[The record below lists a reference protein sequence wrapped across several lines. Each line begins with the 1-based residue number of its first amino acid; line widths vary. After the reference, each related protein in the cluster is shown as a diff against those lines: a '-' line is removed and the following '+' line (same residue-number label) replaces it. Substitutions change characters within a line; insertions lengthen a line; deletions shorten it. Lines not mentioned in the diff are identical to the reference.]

1 VDATAAER
9 RERDCYRD
17 EVAASVSAGVILAMA
32 LTMVWCFWGLL

>member
-1 VDATAAER
+1 MDAAAAKR
-9 RERDCYRD
+9 RGSDRYRD